1 MWSHYNEG
9 INRIDLSLLDKSDE
23 KIEYKMNAIEDIP
36 DFEILI
42 QNKSDSQIQIED
54 IRIEILDDDRQEM
67 K

>member
-1 MWSHYNEG
+1 
-9 INRIDLSLLDKSDE
+9 
-23 KIEYKMNAIEDIP
+23 MNAIEDIP